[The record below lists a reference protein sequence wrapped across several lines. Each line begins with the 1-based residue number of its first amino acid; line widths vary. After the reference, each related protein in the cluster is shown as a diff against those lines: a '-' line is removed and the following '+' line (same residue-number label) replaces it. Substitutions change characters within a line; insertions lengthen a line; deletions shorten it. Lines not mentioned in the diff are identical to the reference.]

1 MPSSFPSCPR
11 TVSWLGRV
19 APLAGTTLCRFSNYG
34 TPGPCDCLRAYQL
47 PKTWGVPSMA
57 TPPRCSRGRL
67 APRAPS
73 PGAHAHDTAHA
84 AIGAPGPASCG
95 PTRAHYAIP
104 APPWALGLPR
114 PTSPV
119 PGVPT
124 KRYSPF
130 AATLPARQQGSCTPP
145 NGFRAYI
152 LTNSKTTSIS
162 VNLTN
167 PVTHITLTPGY
178 LGWESLLP
186 PITHRTMHTTF
197 APFTQARWPSLTH
210 QVPFPLQLISSLPSL
225 NTAIPLH

>member
-1 MPSSFPSCPR
+1 MLVSSQIWALPSNFRPCPR

-34 TPGPCDCLRAYQL
+34 TPGPCDCLRAYRL

-67 APRAPS
+67 APLAPFPGCPCPRHCPRGHWRSGSRIMRAHPC
-73 PGAHAHDTAHA
+73 PLRY
-84 AIGAPGPASCG
+84 PGPS
-95 PTRAHYAIP
+95 
-104 APPWALGLPR
+104 WALGLPQ

-130 AATLPARQQGSCTPP
+130 AATLPAHQQDSCTPP

-152 LTNSKTTSIS
+152 RTNSKTTSI
-162 VNLTN
+162 
-167 PVTHITLTPGY
+167 
-178 LGWESLLP
+178 LL
-186 PITHRTMHTTF
+186 I
-197 APFTQARWPSLTH
+197 
-210 QVPFPLQLISSLPSL
+210 
-225 NTAIPLH
+225 